1 MRKKLCVAFVVCMLC
16 ICTSGCGKKEETAEK
31 VRDLDFTVVATE
43 NIPEELIGVLEEKKE
58 EPFYQAYSD
67 GDFMYLCVGYGQ
79 QDTGGYSV
87 TVDALYLTEESVC
100 MATTL
105 VGPSAAEKLQESPSY
120 PYVVICTEYMDKP
133 IVFE

>member
-1 MRKKLCVAFVVCMLC
+1 MGMF
-16 ICTSGCGKKEETAEK
+16 GCGGTDEVVK
-31 VRDLDFTVVATE
+31 VKDLDFTVVATE
-43 NIPEELIGVLEEKKE
+43 NIPDELENILEEKKA

-67 GDFMYLCVGYGQ
+67 GEFMYLCVGYGEQ
-79 QDTGGYSV
+79 ATGGYSI
-87 TVDALYLTEESVC
+87 TVDALYLTDESVR

-105 VGPSAAEKLQESPSY
+105 VGPGVAEKVAETPSY

>member
-1 MRKKLCVAFVVCMLC
+1 MLKKLCVSLCAGLICMC
-16 ICTSGCGKKEETAEK
+16 MFGCGGSDEAVK
-31 VRDLDFTVVATE
+31 VKDLDFTVVATE
-43 NIPEELIGVLEEKKE
+43 NIPDELEGILEEKKA

-67 GDFMYLCVGYGQ
+67 GEFMYLCVGYGEQ
-79 QDTGGYSV
+79 ATGGYSI
-87 TVDALYLTEESVC
+87 TVDALYLTEESVR

-105 VGPSAAEKLQESPSY
+105 VGPGAAEKVAEASSY

>member
-1 MRKKLCVAFVVCMLC
+1 MLKKLCVSLCAGLICMCLFGC
-16 ICTSGCGKKEETAEK
+16 SGEAKEPKKVK
-31 VRDLDFTVVATE
+31 DLDFTVVATE
-43 NIPEELIGVLEEKKE
+43 NIPEELEGILEEKKT

-67 GDFMYLCVGYGQ
+67 GEFMYLCVGYGEQ
-79 QDTGGYSV
+79 ATGGYSI

-105 VGPSAAEKLQESPSY
+105 VGPGAAEKVAEAPSY

>member
-1 MRKKLCVAFVVCMLC
+1 MLKKICLCLWAGLICMCLF
-16 ICTSGCGKKEETAEK
+16 GCGGTDETVK
-31 VRDLDFTVVATE
+31 VKDLDFTVVATE
-43 NIPEELIGVLEEKKE
+43 NIPDELMEILEEKVK

-67 GDFMYLCVGYGQ
+67 GEFMYLCVGYGEQ
-79 QDTGGYSV
+79 ATGGYSI

-105 VGPSAAEKLQESPSY
+105 IGPGAEEEVVQTPSY

>member
-1 MRKKLCVAFVVCMLC
+1 MLKKLCVAFVVCALC
-16 ICTSGCGKKEETAEK
+16 MCVSACGKKEETADK

-43 NIPEELIGVLEEKKE
+43 NIPEELVDVLEEKKG

-79 QDTGGYSV
+79 QATGGYSI
-87 TVDALYLTEESVC
+87 TVDALYLTKQSVC

-105 VGPSAAEKLQESPSY
+105 VGPSAAEQVPESPSY